1 MRTIERNGRLV
12 PRGLSLIEILVALA
26 IAALLLLGLSQVFI
40 GSKSAYRLQEGMSR
54 SQENARF
61 VMQYLEDNVRMAGYM
76 GCAND
81 VDLTTKNSTPPAFLN
96 HLFPRTSVAG
106 QPLVQDFSSD
116 ASNIYRFSRPIQG
129 YEASAA
135 MPDAPPSLGAT
146 GDWTPTLPANIAGQA
161 VKGTDVLVLRFF
173 SEESTPV
180 IGAFDPRT
188 SFTVGDANFVR
199 AGGVYGISSCGS
211 RADIFRATA
220 SAAGVIT
227 TTLASNPLTL
237 TTGADVNT
245 WTGINSAALF
255 SQNGNVLNA
264 EVHEAR
270 YLAIFVGL
278 RGTEPVLK
286 VADLSNPAAA
296 QELADNVENMQ
307 LTYGLSDGSG
317 NGVVGSY
324 VKANA
329 ADLTG
334 ATEAEMDAK
343 WRGVLSVRVGLLMRG
358 QDLAGVGQTAN
369 NNTYVVV
376 DENLARPVDGRF
388 RDVYE
393 TTVALRNRLVNY

>member
-1 MRTIERNGRLV
+1 MV

-40 GSKSAYRLQEGMSR
+40 GSKTAYRLQEGMSR

-61 VMQYLEDNVRMAGYM
+61 VMQYLEDNVRMGGYM

-81 VDLTTKNSTPPAFLN
+81 VDLTTRNSSPPGFLN
-96 HLFPRTSVAG
+96 HLFLRTSLPG
-106 QPLVQDFSSD
+106 QPLVQDLSSD
-116 ASNIYRFSRPIQG
+116 PSNIYRFSRPIQG
-129 YEASAA
+129 YEAAA
-135 MPDAPPSLGAT
+135 VMPNAQPSLGNA
-146 GDWTPTLPANIAGQA
+146 GDWTPALPANIAGQA
-161 VKGTDVLVLRFF
+161 VKGSDVIVLRFF

-180 IGAFDPRT
+180 IGAFDPKT
-188 SFTVGDANFVR
+188 SFTVGDASFVKS
-199 AGGVYGISSCGS
+199 GGVYGISSCGS
-211 RADIFRATA
+211 RADLFRATT
-220 SAAGVIT
+220 SAGGVIT

-245 WTGINSAALF
+245 WTGVNSAALF

-270 YLAIFVGL
+270 YLAVFVGL

-286 VADLSNPAAA
+286 VADLSNPDVA
-296 QELADNVENMQ
+296 QEFADNVENMQ
-307 LTYGLSDGSG
+307 LTYGLSDGTG

-324 VKANA
+324 VKASDA
-329 ADLTG
+329 GLAG
-334 ATEAEMDAK
+334 ANDAEIDAK

-358 QDLAGVGQTAN
+358 QDQAGVGQTAN

-376 DENLARPVDGRF
+376 DENIVRPVDGRF

-393 TTVALRNRLVNY
+393 TTIALRNRLVNY